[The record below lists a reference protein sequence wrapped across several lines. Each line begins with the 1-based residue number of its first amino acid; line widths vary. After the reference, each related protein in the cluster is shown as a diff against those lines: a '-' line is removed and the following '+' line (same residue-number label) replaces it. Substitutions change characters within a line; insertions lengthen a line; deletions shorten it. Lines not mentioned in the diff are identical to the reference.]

1 VSDATEQP
9 RPDAGEAQAKPDT
22 PCPICA
28 RLVSASA
35 ETFPFCSTRCRYVD
49 LGRWMDGK
57 YRISRPQRDEAAES

>member
-1 VSDATEQP
+1 
-9 RPDAGEAQAKPDT
+9 
-22 PCPICA
+22 
-28 RLVSASA
+28 VSASA